1 MRPVLFFFVYCEHD
15 LSMWNEGER
24 RGIVASLVYD
34 EWFSS
39 DIIEETLEECEAVL
53 KKCFA
58 KNLDSVTP
66 EQVMEL
72 RGTKVYEFE
81 TNGEK
86 FSICRVYDPKKE
98 KFIQITKTAAEKLI
112 DEWLLS
118 IRKDWYKSCK

>member
-1 MRPVLFFFVYCEHD
+1 MRPVLFFDVYCEHD

-24 RGIVASLVYD
+24 REMVASLVYD

-39 DIIEETLEECEAVL
+39 DII

-66 EQVMEL
+66 EQVMQL
-72 RGTKVYEFE
+72 MGTNVYEFE
-81 TNGEK
+81 VNGEK
-86 FSICRVYDPKKE
+86 FSICRVYDPKE
-98 KFIQITKTAAEKLI
+98 EEFIQITKTAAEKLI

-118 IRKDWYKSCK
+118 IRKDWHKSCK